1 MLLDGAHWLLL
12 LLDEDGLASF
22 PKTTGNRGI
31 HVHVPLGPGWDSY
44 DVRLGAVAVAR
55 ELERRRPELIT
66 AAWWKEERGSRSEEH
81 TSELKSLMRISYAVF
96 CLKKKHTLFSSR
108 KRKSIYH
115 HTNNITSTIIYKPS
129 YR

>member
-31 HVHVPLGPGWDSY
+31 HVHVPLGPGRDSY

-66 AAWWKEERGSRSEEH
+66 AAWWSEERGRRVFIDSTQNARSEERGVGKECVRTC
-81 TSELKSLMRISYAVF
+81 TSRWQAYQ
-96 CLKKKHTLFSSR
+96 
-108 KRKSIYH
+108 
-115 HTNNITSTIIYKPS
+115 
-129 YR
+129 